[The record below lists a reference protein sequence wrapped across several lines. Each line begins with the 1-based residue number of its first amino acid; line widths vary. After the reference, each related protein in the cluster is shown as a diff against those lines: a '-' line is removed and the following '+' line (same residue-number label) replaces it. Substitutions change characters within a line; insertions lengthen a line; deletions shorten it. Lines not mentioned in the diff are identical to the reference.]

1 MCSNKNGWNRTL
13 DDDAVLSSEASKI
26 ASILDDEGSACE
38 DTLGELL
45 IYICQIWPIHMLE
58 EAPVCSK
65 IITSTLLFHLITVP
79 KIISGQ
85 EWRG

>member
-1 MCSNKNGWNRTL
+1 M

-79 KIISGQ
+79 KKSYLAKNG
-85 EWRG
+85 EDK